1 MIQDYRFIAPASLS
15 YAVHPPDNR
24 PFLSIS
30 PTCRENVN
38 RNENSIST
46 CVKCGHGNQTVCHF
60 FGVKKKE
67 KNVRHR
73 SREVPR
79 RPNEGRDMLCHWFDE
94 SLVCTELNKNNF
106 SFFFSV
112 PYGSHT
118 TTFTLIQ
125 NTAISNEKDTSLKAR
140 SARNTNYCSRVNEA
154 CASLVSK
161 PKKN

>member
-1 MIQDYRFIAPASLS
+1 MSGECKSQRKQHFNLCKMWARESDSL
-15 YAVHPPDNR
+15 PLFR
-24 PFLSIS
+24 
-30 PTCRENVN
+30 C
-38 RNENSIST
+38 
-46 CVKCGHGNQTVCHF
+46 
-60 FGVKKKE
+60 KKKE